1 MNRGWNKGGKQLRFY
16 NHRKHIA
23 NDDERYK
30 NANGRTRQRNG
41 TERCSDTYFLYLSR
55 VFD

>member
-1 MNRGWNKGGKQLRFY
+1 MNRGSNKGGKQLRFY